1 MSDPKTILITGAT
14 GGIGSAL
21 ADVYAGSGQTLIL
34 FGRDRSR
41 LQQVADRCRHAGA
54 HVETESIDVRDTDAL
69 RERLDQISERFPPDM
84 VIVNAGII
92 GDIGADAEGESW
104 EAIERIVQVN
114 LTAALATADAVL
126 PAMRRRG
133 SGQIVFISSMS
144 AYFGLP
150 LTPTYA
156 ATKAALKSYAEGWRG
171 WLAPERIG
179 VTAVMP
185 GFVESDM
192 SRQFPGPRPF
202 LITAERSATII
213 KRRLRR
219 NPARISF
226 PFPLNFGMWWL
237 AVLPPAV
244 SLRILG
250 VLGYVPHGNES
261 NSRQ

>member
-1 MSDPKTILITGAT
+1 MTDPKTLLITGAS

-21 ADVYAGSGQTLIL
+21 AEAYAGQGQTLIL
-34 FGRDRSR
+34 LGRDEQR
-41 LQQVADRCRHAGA
+41 LKDVADRCRGVGA
-54 HVETESIDVRDTDAL
+54 EVETASIDVRDTDAL
-69 RERLDQISERFPPDM
+69 RELLDQISQRFPLDM

-92 GDIGADAEGESW
+92 GDIGADAQGESW
-104 EAIERIVQVN
+104 DAIERIVNVN

-126 PAMRRRG
+126 PAMRKRG
-133 SGQIVFISSMS
+133 SGQIVFISSIS

-171 WLAPERIG
+171 WLAPEGIG

-192 SRQFPGPRPF
+192 SQKFPGPRPF
-202 LITAERSATII
+202 LISAEKSADII

-250 VLGYVPHGNES
+250 VLGYVPV
-261 NSRQ
+261 RQRRP

>member
-1 MSDPKTILITGAT
+1 MNDPKTILITGAS

-21 ADVYAGSGQTLIL
+21 AEAYAGSGQTLIL
-34 FGRDRSR
+34 LGRDEQR
-41 LQQVADRCRHAGA
+41 LQHVADRCRNGGA
-54 HVETESIDVRDTDAL
+54 RVETESIDVRDTEVL
-69 RERLDQISERFPPDM
+69 RERLNRISQQFPLDM
-84 VIVNAGII
+84 AIINAGII

-104 EAIERIVQVN
+104 EAIERIVNVN

-126 PAMRRRG
+126 PAMRDRG
-133 SGQIVFISSMS
+133 SGQLVFISSIS

-156 ATKAALKSYAEGWRG
+156 ATKAAMKSYAEGWRG
-171 WLAPERIG
+171 WLATEGIG

-192 SRQFPGPRPF
+192 SRKFPGSRPF
-202 LITAERSATII
+202 LISAGKAADII

-237 AVLPPAV
+237 SVLPPAV
-244 SLRILG
+244 SLKILG
-250 VLGYVPHGNES
+250 WLGYIPA
-261 NSRQ
+261 RRRRA

>member
-1 MSDPKTILITGAT
+1 MHQPRNILITGAS

-21 ADVYAGSGQTLIL
+21 AEAYAGSGQTLIL
-34 FGRDRSR
+34 FGRDPQR
-41 LQQVADRCRHAGA
+41 LQRVADRCRSAGA
-54 HVETESIDVRDTDAL
+54 NVETAALDVRDTDAL
-69 RERLDQISERFPPDM
+69 REQLTRISQQTTLDM
-84 VIVNAGII
+84 VIVNAGIM

-104 EAIERIVQVN
+104 EAVERIVNVN
-114 LTAALATADAVL
+114 LTAAMATADAVL

-133 SGQIVFISSMS
+133 NGQIVFISSIS

-171 WLAPERIG
+171 WLAAEGIG
-179 VTAVMP
+179 VTAVLP

-192 SRQFPGPRPF
+192 SRRFPGPRPF
-202 LITAERSATII
+202 MISAEKAAATI

-244 SLRILG
+244 SLKILG
-250 VLGYVPHGNES
+250 LLGYVPGRRR
-261 NSRQ
+261 SR